1 MDASQVWQN
10 LLTTFH
16 LSPRELYD
24 NEDMEQ
30 LQRESIYAVMEMS
43 ESEKRVSLS
52 SFVRDVMLSP
62 ESIEQGNG
70 WMDVLTF
77 LDWVDGGMD

>member
-16 LSPRELYD
+16 MSPRELYD

>member
-10 LLTTFH
+10 LLNTFH

-52 SFVRDVMLSP
+52 SFVRDVMLSS